1 MDRRKTNNST
11 LDEELKRGTSEI
23 LIEQD
28 LAAKLTEGKPLCI
41 KAGFDP
47 TAPDLHLGHTLILN
61 KMRQFQQLGH
71 EVVFLIGDFTGRIG
85 DPSGRNATRPP
96 LSLEE
101 VLANAD
107 TYREQVGCILDME
120 HTKVRFNSE
129 WMDKMNSQQMLELAS
144 RYTVSRMLERDDF
157 KKRYG
162 KEGHEI
168 RIMEFFYPLVQG
180 YDSVALQSD
189 LELGGTDQKF
199 NLLVGRH
206 LQKEYGQRP
215 QDIMML
221 PLLEGLE
228 GVRKMSKSY
237 DNYIGIR
244 EDADSMYG
252 KLMSISDTLMWR
264 YLELLSFRSLAELQQ
279 LKQQAEQGRNPR
291 DIKHE
296 LAMEITA
303 RFHDCKKAEA
313 AKGAFI
319 ERFQNKQTPEEVPLV
334 QLPPGDWNLAA
345 MIKEA
350 GLAPSTS
357 EARRLV
363 QQGAVRVNG
372 HRMEDPLQN
381 MVVEEELLLQVGK
394 RRIAKIIIAAGS

>member
-1 MDRRKTNNST
+1 MNST